1 MKLLNGR
8 KLYSLL
14 IGITNFKTMSKLTLI
29 LGGALAYL
37 LLKGRRIVKDD
48 VINQIQPQINLEYF
62 ITPFQPG
69 VVQYGTLTI
78 NNDSNQ
84 SIEIESLSITTAD
97 YQYAQDLKERVYIG
111 ATDKSILSATLK
123 YGNTYYRPN
132 EVVTDPNVLRL
143 PAHGSLTFDIS
154 IQSIMDKPLGAPL
167 VVSTDFENY
176 PFTAWFNLDI
186 KTKQGEY
193 MATIAANYSSF
204 KK

>member
-1 MKLLNGR
+1 
-8 KLYSLL
+8 
-14 IGITNFKTMSKLTLI
+14 MSKITLI

-37 LLKGRRIVKDD
+37 LFKGRQIKKEFEDK
-48 VINQIQPQINLEYF
+48 ILYQIQPHITLDYF
-62 ITPFQPG
+62 ITPFNPG

-78 NNDSNQ
+78 NNESDQ

-97 YQYAQDLKERVYIG
+97 YQYAQDPNKRVFIG
-111 ATDKSILSATLK
+111 STNKSFLSATLK

-132 EVVTDPNVLRL
+132 EVITDPDVLRL

-154 IQSIMDKPLGAPL
+154 IQSIMNEPSGTPL

-186 KTKQGEY
+186 KTKKGEY
-193 MATIAANYSSF
+193 MATIAANYSSD